1 MADCLANLNDIYNLR
16 LILEIEREAVRELE
30 DYYIDFFPLPPR
42 VRRRLQRT
50 LPLARTELFLPSIR
64 ELSNPSELSS
74 LANYFE
80 PDEYLQVHKVQYA
93 SPGSIDLA
101 GLGAVVGHV
110 KDFLVRL
117 IELASERRK
126 RELENESM
134 KLDNQ
139 AKRIEN
145 ARLLVQLAKELGYTD
160 AEMRKLTA
168 SVDNCQKPLLD
179 LVETQRVL
187 SARLLEG
194 SDNES

>member
-1 MADCLANLNDIYNLR
+1 MADCLANLNDLYNLR

-42 VRRRLQRT
+42 VRRRLQRA

-64 ELSNPSELSS
+64 ELSNPSDLSS

-80 PDEYLQVHKVQYA
+80 PDEYLQVCRVQYA

-110 KDFLVRL
+110 KDLLVRL
-117 IELASERRK
+117 IELASERK
-126 RELENESM
+126 KHELENESIE
-134 KLDNQ
+134 LDNQ
-139 AKRIEN
+139 KKRIEN
-145 ARLLVQLAKELGYTD
+145 ARLLVQLAKDIGYTD
-160 AEMRKLTA
+160 AEMRILTA
-168 SVDNCQKPLLD
+168 SVDNRQKPLLD
-179 LVETQRVL
+179 LVEAQQIL
-187 SARLLEG
+187 SAKLLEG